1 MGEVYRARDTRL
13 DRTVAVK
20 VLPSHLSNSP
30 DLKQRFEREAKAISS
45 LQNSN
50 ICTLHDVGSQNGIDF
65 LVMEYLEGQTLADRL
80 AKGKLPLDQALKIGI
95 EIAQALEAAH
105 RQGIV
110 HRDLKPG
117 NIMLTKSGAK
127 LMDFG
132 LAKPTMTTMAS
143 AVGPL
148 TPSTP
153 TMNIA
158 SLTSV
163 SSPLTQKGS
172 IVGTYQYLA
181 PEVLQGEEADAR
193 SDVFGLGCVLYEMV
207 AGQRAFEGKSQLGVL
222 TAILEKEPQP
232 ISAVDPSV
240 PVRLDQLIAACLAKD
255 PSERFQSA
263 HDVATELRWIA
274 SSTTAVKQ
282 DEGLKK
288 SWVLYGAIASLLLIL
303 LGGLGGYW
311 WSAHNTV
318 IPPSFHAEIAPPEK
332 SPFTATGDF
341 GGMPVLS
348 PQGDKIAFV
357 AGVGTSQMLW
367 VRVLASDSAQPL
379 EGTDGAAHPFWS
391 PDGRSI
397 GFFANKKLNTI
408 PAAGGQIT
416 VVADA
421 INSRGGSWG
430 ADNIIVFSPDFRS
443 FLLKVNVQDGKTS
456 PATVMDQTKHTTHRW
471 PWFLPD
477 GKHFIYLA
485 TTHVG
490 GNHLE
495 NGIYFA
501 SVNDPK
507 GRLVVTTEAGGQYS
521 SGYLLFRAN
530 NALVAQPFDP
540 ESGKLSGS
548 PSTIVTNIRF
558 DSGVWRGIFAVSQN
572 GVLIY
577 QAGNNATSGTQL
589 TWFDRS
595 GKILGQVGE
604 RESLMYDVHISPD
617 GRRVAFAAG
626 NPYPSL
632 WTIDLQRGTKTR
644 ITFDQEAIS
653 LPSWS
658 PDGQKLLFLAGSP
671 NGGIGVIRSKSSDG
685 SGDELVLAGD
695 PHPFFYPAW
704 TPDGK
709 YITYVMTDGYLPRSF
724 WRQSLA
730 PNSQPE
736 ALIRPPSAQSNLYQA
751 AVSPDGHWVAYCS
764 DESGENNLY
773 ITSYPEAKGKW
784 RVSDN
789 GGSYPV
795 WSRNGK
801 ELFFKSLTDD
811 YFVSSVSIKGT
822 EVETSTPK
830 HLFHAAVPAIGMAF
844 DVAPDGQRLLVNL
857 SQSESTAPLIIVS
870 NWTAELKK

>member
-1 MGEVYRARDTRL
+1 M
-13 DRTVAVK
+13 
-20 VLPSHLSNSP
+20 
-30 DLKQRFEREAKAISS
+30 
-45 LQNSN
+45 
-50 ICTLHDVGSQNGIDF
+50 
-65 LVMEYLEGQTLADRL
+65 
-80 AKGKLPLDQALKIGI
+80 
-95 EIAQALEAAH
+95 
-105 RQGIV
+105 
-110 HRDLKPG
+110 
-117 NIMLTKSGAK
+117 
-127 LMDFG
+127 
-132 LAKPTMTTMAS
+132 
-143 AVGPL
+143 
-148 TPSTP
+148 
-153 TMNIA
+153 
-158 SLTSV
+158 
-163 SSPLTQKGS
+163 
-172 IVGTYQYLA
+172 
-181 PEVLQGEEADAR
+181 QGEEADAR
-193 SDVFGLGCVLYEMV
+193 SDIFGLGCVLYEMV

-288 SWVLYGAIASLLLIL
+288 SWALYGAVASLLLIL
-303 LGGLGGYW
+303 LAGLGGYW
-311 WSAHNTV
+311 WSARNTAV
-318 IPPSFHAEIAPPEK
+318 PPSFHAEISPPEK

-357 AGVGTSQMLW
+357 AGSANSNQMLW
-367 VRVLASDSAQPL
+367 VRVLSSDSAQPL
-379 EGTDGAAHPFWS
+379 DGTQNAAHPFWS

-408 PAAGGQIT
+408 PASGGQIT
-416 VVADA
+416 VIADA
-421 INSRGGSWG
+421 INSRGGTWG

-443 FLLKVNVQDGKTS
+443 PLLKVSAQGGPTS
-456 PATVMDQTKHTTHRW
+456 PATVLDQTKHTTHRW

-485 TTHVG
+485 T
-490 GNHLE
+490 NHLGGVRQE
-495 NGIYFA
+495 TSGIYFA
-501 SVNDPK
+501 SVDNPQA
-507 GRLVVTTEAGGQYS
+507 RMLVTTDAAGQYS

-548 PSTIVTNIRF
+548 PAPVVSNVRF

-595 GKILGQVGE
+595 GKILGQVGD
-604 RESLMYDVHISPD
+604 REGLMYDVHISPD
-617 GRRVAFAAG
+617 GKRVAFAAG
-626 NPYPSL
+626 NPFPSL

-658 PDGQKLLFLAGSP
+658 PDGQRILFHAGSP
-671 NGGIGVIRSKSSDG
+671 NGGLGVIRSKNSDG
-685 SGDELVLAGD
+685 TGEEEVLAGT
-695 PHPFFYPAW
+695 PHPFYYPAW
-704 TPDGK
+704 TPDEK
-709 YITYVMTDGYLPRSF
+709 YITYVMTDGYEPRSL
-724 WRQSLA
+724 WRQSVV

-736 ALIRPPSAQSNLYQA
+736 IILRPPSAQSNLYQA
-751 AVSPDGHWVAYCS
+751 AVSPDGHWVAYVS

-773 ITSYPEAKGKW
+773 ITSFPDAKGKW

-795 WSRNGK
+795 WNKNGK
-801 ELFFKSLTDD
+801 EIFFKSLTDD
-811 YFVSSVSIKGT
+811 YFSAAVSIKGNV
-822 EVETSTPK
+822 VEAGTPK